1 MADRSRQSERRG
13 SRRSRP
19 RSRQARLARQACE
32 SLRETTGSKA
42 ESVTALERSDEG
54 TWKMTVEVLELSR
67 TPETDDVI
75 GSYETELDEEGELL
89 GYRRLRR
96 YPRNRL
102 GLDQPD
108 QGEQE
113 PADSAVYAASRD

>member
-1 MADRSRQSERRG
+1 MADRSRHSDRRRSRG
-13 SRRSRP
+13 SRP
-19 RSRQARLARQACE
+19 ARLARRACE
-32 SLRETTGSKA
+32 SVRETTGSKA
-42 ESVTALERSDEG
+42 ENVTALERSDDG
-54 TWKMTVEVLELSR
+54 TWKITVEVLELSR

-102 GLDQPD
+102 GLEEAGQGDHQPVD
-108 QGEQE
+108 GAE
-113 PADSAVYAASRD
+113 

>member
-1 MADRSRQSERRG
+1 MADRSRHSERGR

-19 RSRQARLARQACE
+19 ARLARRACE

-42 ESVTALERSDEG
+42 ESVTALERSDDG
-54 TWKMTVEVLELSR
+54 TWKITVEVLELSR
-67 TPETDDVI
+67 TPDTDDVI

-102 GLDQPD
+102 GLDEPD
-108 QGEQE
+108 QGEQQSV
-113 PADSAVYAASRD
+113 DSAV